1 MKFEDVLKDAEVH
14 NPEVDGMQER
24 VDATL
29 ELIIMPDDQDE
40 QTSYEQLDKWW
51 NEKLGMNVKT
61 REKLA
66 DELFNSG
73 EEPKNIILASVYL
86 GYKLAEKN
94 IQPEESEP
102 TDDDISHQE
111 IPY

>member
-1 MKFEDVLKDAEVH
+1 MKFEDVLEGAEVH

-24 VDATL
+24 VDAAFK
-29 ELIIMPDDQDE
+29 LIEWDQDIKSE
-40 QTSYEQLDKWW
+40 EESFEELDKWW

-66 DELFNSG
+66 DTLFESG
-73 EEPKNIILASVYL
+73 QEPRNIILAAVYL

-94 IQPEESEP
+94 MPAANSQTS
-102 TDDDISHQE
+102 
-111 IPY
+111 